1 MVSGIYPP
9 DIGGPATYVPQLCR
23 RLNDVGFEVTLVSLE
38 DECGTKRA
46 QEPWKRVFVPR
57 NTSKLSRMLRVVYY
71 LFRESRK
78 CNYIFANGL
87 FEEVGILSLMRPKR
101 YFVAKVVGDPVWER
115 TRNKNPRTKDIENFN
130 VSKQKLKVRLQKRML
145 VYAMNRFNCIS
156 CPSEQLK
163 ILIQGWG
170 VRKPI
175 YPIWNGV
182 QCRSRVIIPPTFDVI
197 AVSRLVPWKN
207 LTNLITAVSRCGL
220 SLAICG
226 DGPEYQSL
234 QDKVK
239 ELRAD
244 VKFLGQL
251 DPPKV
256 LESVNASRVFALIST
271 YEGLSFALLEAMMS
285 GKRILV
291 SNVPGNTDVIKNRIT
306 GIVVDPNSIE
316 DICRGL
322 EFLMQDTSMNDLL
335 AENAYQI
342 ATTDFCSEKQLDKMI
357 SLIAGSS

>member
-23 RLNDVGFEVTLVSLE
+23 RLTDVGFEVTLVSLE
-38 DECGTKRA
+38 DECGTKRP
-46 QEPWKRVFVPR
+46 QEPWKRIFVPR
-57 NTSKLSRMLRVVYY
+57 NTNKLLRMSRVVYY
-71 LFRESRK
+71 LIRESRK
-78 CNYIFANGL
+78 CNFIFANGL

-101 YFVAKVVGDPVWER
+101 HFVAKVVGDPVWER
-115 TRNKNPRTKDIENFN
+115 TRNKNPRTEEIENFN
-130 VSKQKLKVRLQKRML
+130 VSKQNFKVRLQRKML
-145 VYAMNRFNCIS
+145 VYAINRFDCIS

-163 ILIQGWG
+163 MLIQGWG

-182 QCRSRVIIPPTFDVI
+182 RCRSRVMIRPTFDVI

-207 LTNLITAVSRCGL
+207 LINLITAVSRCGL

-226 DGPEYQSL
+226 DGPEFQIL

-251 DPPKV
+251 DAPKV
-256 LESVNASRVFALIST
+256 LESVDASRVFALVST

-291 SNVPGNTDVIKNRIT
+291 SNVPGNTDVIKNGIT
-306 GIVVDPNSIE
+306 GIVVDPSSIE
-316 DICRGL
+316 EICKGL
-322 EFLMQDTSMNDLL
+322 EFLMQDTPMNDLI
-335 AENAYQI
+335 AENAHQI

-357 SLIAGSS
+357 TLIAGIS